1 MELHFCTFPLLSF
14 LLCAKK
20 ARLSMKFIDILC
32 RNITFITKKY
42 ILFSGF
48 VYPRFFSLILPP
60 FFSFK
65 KLTYKRGTVY
75 NMGVE
80 KAGRYACRFCLRRI
94 PTFKYH
100 IYLWRYHHYGKQKHG
115 HCASRTGHCFGRFA
129 FIVPIVGLICG
140 IIGTVLG
147 VKANKVAPSGMSKGG
162 LGPLNHRYRSFRDFV
177 DRSRSLCNCACRY
190 SSFPCWY
197 DVIDLHQNRQASFPV
212 CLFFI
217 A

>member
-1 MELHFCTFPLLSF
+1 MEN
-14 LLCAKK
+14 K
-20 ARLSMKFIDILC
+20 
-32 RNITFITKKY
+32 
-42 ILFSGF
+42 
-48 VYPRFFSLILPP
+48 
-60 FFSFK
+60 
-65 KLTYKRGTVY
+65 
-75 NMGVE
+75 NMGIAPLVL
-80 KAGRYACRFCLRRI
+80 GI
-94 PTFKYH
+94 V
-100 IYLWRYHHYGKQKHG
+100 
-115 HCASRTGHCFGRFA
+115 SVVFA

-162 LGPLNHRYRSFRDFV
+162 LVLSI
-177 DRSRSLCNCACRY
+177 NCACRY